1 MTTTLRCAYF
11 VLQFLTSSTNM
22 NGRRSALV
30 SKRRTMLLLPQE
42 SKSSVF
48 CWMYIGV
55 AEAPSLEYGVYL
67 NVQTL
72 GEMLARH
79 PPPPQE
85 RCVLCCY
92 VGVSMNELS
101 YLPLVQTKQSGQA
114 ADPRPKCCSSGG
126 PTGRRI
132 SPENTD
138 SLLPFNLKRIPLHV
152 C

>member
-1 MTTTLRCAYF
+1 
-11 VLQFLTSSTNM
+11 
-22 NGRRSALV
+22 
-30 SKRRTMLLLPQE
+30 
-42 SKSSVF
+42 
-48 CWMYIGV
+48 
-55 AEAPSLEYGVYL
+55 
-67 NVQTL
+67 
-72 GEMLARH
+72 
-79 PPPPQE
+79 
-85 RCVLCCY
+85 
-92 VGVSMNELS
+92 MNELS